1 MILGYYWTRI
11 AFYGTALVG
20 AICCLFEK
28 LKSENG
34 DLIGQRINILT
45 LATLPTFRQRG
56 IATHLMN
63 LLMVECQRAAP
74 PILVIFLYGLN
85 FKFFKF

>member
-1 MILGYYWTRI
+1 M

-20 AICCLFEK
+20 AICCLFEE
-28 LKSENG
+28 LKSNNG
-34 DLIGQRINILT
+34 DVIGQRVNILT

-63 LLMVECQRAAP
+63 LLMDECQRTVSP
-74 PILVIFLYGLN
+74 VLVN
-85 FKFFKF
+85 FYIRE